1 MKKIPVLAT
10 IREAYGFTFNHLG
23 AIIGLIWLPM
33 IILTVIGFFVLQRYF
48 DAYAGALASGNYAAM
63 GPEAL
68 GLFCYVA
75 AALLLL
81 TMMAVPVTQL
91 ALGIRKAG
99 ALVHFAFGPTEW
111 RLLRG
116 VLGLVGFLV
125 LPLILVSIVAA
136 FLGAQATE
144 ERMMAAVG
152 GLYLLYLAGTIFFG
166 LRFGLVMPALAVSEN
181 NPLLT
186 RAWTL
191 TAGNFWRLLLVALAL
206 FIPVEALSIL
216 IQLAVQGPAAFR
228 STGELSTAMAAAQA
242 HAMAMN
248 MPLTSG
254 ISFLVA
260 PLVLGLV
267 LGAGASVYRAL
278 SDNGRVTI
286 IPPGA

>member
-10 IREAYGFTFNHLG
+10 IREAYGFTFSHLG

-33 IILTVIGFFVLQRYF
+33 IILTVIGFFVLQRSS
-48 DAYAGALASGNYAAM
+48 DLYAGALASGNYAAM

-91 ALGIRKAG
+91 ALGTRKAG

-116 VLGLVGFLV
+116 VLGLVGFLL
-125 LPLILVSIVAA
+125 LPLLLVSIITALLGGQQVASD
-136 FLGAQATE
+136 
-144 ERMMAAVG
+144 RMMAAVG

-181 NPLLT
+181 NPLLA

-191 TAGNFWRLLLVALAL
+191 TAGNFWRLFLVALAL
-206 FIPVEALSIL
+206 FVPVEALSIL
-216 IQLAVQGPAAFR
+216 IQLAVQGPAALR
-228 STGELSTAMAAAQA
+228 GGGELS
-242 HAMAMN
+242 
-248 MPLTSG
+248 
-254 ISFLVA
+254 
-260 PLVLGLV
+260 
-267 LGAGASVYRAL
+267 
-278 SDNGRVTI
+278 
-286 IPPGA
+286 